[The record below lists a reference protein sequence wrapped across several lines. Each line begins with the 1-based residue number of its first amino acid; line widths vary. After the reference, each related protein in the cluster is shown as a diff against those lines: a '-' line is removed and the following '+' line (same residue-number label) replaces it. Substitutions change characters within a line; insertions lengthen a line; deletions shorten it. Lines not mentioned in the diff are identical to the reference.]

1 MATRQKAAPAP
12 ASPLARAAP
21 ATIVVFVVIAVLSP
35 VAAAGGA
42 FALAVMAFMVGGTRA
57 RARTD
62 SVSAKDDR
70 LDHQSGVEDPVPMT
84 TTVILWNVRLFVLA
98 TSLSAQSTA
107 LSFLAL
113 ALLVISTLVAVLVR
127 SDDGGGRHFPVPL
140 LVLVLGASSSFV
152 WILDPPSRYLV
163 LGVLALFVI
172 AWAAALFEDVRAGL
186 AMAAFDAVGIYLVA
200 STVAHFVLGLRPAR
214 FIELANTVVGP
225 FDVRITFP
233 FSSGPTASAG
243 MAGAYIAGYL
253 AMVRGRL
260 GAGRVLRA
268 LCLSSAVVVALASNG
283 RVALLSAAVVGV
295 TAYLSPRLLTRTAVP
310 AMLVM
315 LFLPLWWP
323 AIDSA
328 PFPAAARTWLS
339 SQPFLDRGEGGKTV
353 ETLSSRTRVWD
364 GYFESYEELPLAR
377 KVFGYG
383 ARGHVTSGV
392 SRSYAAIFAT
402 YDDPR
407 AITPHSTVLQQAVDA
422 GLVGVVVL
430 LVVLVRSATRLGR
443 GWRQALSN
451 RATVPALGCLAML
464 VVFAAAAATDSSLAP
479 GGHQEQFWATLLIVC
494 VASLYRP
501 ARDVE
506 VIQE

>member
-1 MATRQKAAPAP
+1 MI
-12 ASPLARAAP
+12 LA
-21 ATIVVFVVIAVLSP
+21 VFAVIAVLSP
-35 VAAAGGA
+35 VAAAGSA
-42 FALAVMAFMVGGTRA
+42 FTLAALAFMVGGTRA
-57 RARTD
+57 RARTRSLD
-62 SVSAKDDR
+62 ATVDQ
-70 LDHQSGVEDPVPMT
+70 LDHPGDVENPVPLT
-84 TTVILWNVRLFVLA
+84 TTLILWNVRLFVLA

-113 ALLVISTLVAVLVR
+113 ALIVISTLAAVLVR
-127 SDDGGGRHFPVPL
+127 SDDGGSRQFTVPL
-140 LVLVLGASSSFV
+140 LVLVLGGSSSFV
-152 WILDPPSRYLV
+152 WLLDAPSRYLV

-172 AWAAALFEDVRAGL
+172 AAAAALFDDVRAGI

-200 STVAHFVLGLRPAR
+200 STVAHFVLGIRPAR

-233 FSSGPTASAG
+233 FSSGPTAPAG

-253 AMVRGRL
+253 AMARHGL

-268 LCLSSAVVVALASNG
+268 LCLSSAIVVALASNG

-295 TAYLSPRLLTRTAVP
+295 MAYLSPRLLTRAAVP
-310 AMLVM
+310 AILVM

-328 PFPAAARTWLS
+328 PFPAAARDWLS
-339 SQPFLDRGEGGKTV
+339 SQPLLDRGEGGKTV

-364 GYFESYEELPLAR
+364 GYFDSYEELPLAR

-392 SRSYAAIFAT
+392 SRSYAAIFDT

-407 AITPHSTVLQQAVDA
+407 AITPHSTLLQQAVDA
-422 GLVGVVVL
+422 GLVGVLIL
-430 LVVLVRSATRLGR
+430 LVVLVRSAIRLGV
-443 GWRQALSN
+443 GWRQALSK
-451 RATVPALGCLAML
+451 RASLPALGCLAML

-479 GGHQEQFWATLLIVC
+479 GAHQEQFWATLLIVC

-501 ARDVE
+501 ERDAE
-506 VIQE
+506 